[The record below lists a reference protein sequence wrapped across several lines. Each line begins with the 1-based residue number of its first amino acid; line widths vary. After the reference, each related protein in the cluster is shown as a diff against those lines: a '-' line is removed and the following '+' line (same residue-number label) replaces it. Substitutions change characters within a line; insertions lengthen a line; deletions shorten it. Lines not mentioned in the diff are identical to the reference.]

1 MRIIASISLILMVA
15 ITTYS
20 QDRTSGP
27 PEVLTAVAPTFPPI
41 LVAANISG
49 RSTLE
54 VSVDAKGEVTSTKI
68 IEGHQMINQMT
79 RLFDDTLSRWWF
91 STTSEQGKR
100 RTARIAFVFTIVPE
114 RTPEADL
121 TTIFRPYE
129 VEIRHRPASE
139 TYKFEPNIDPPNQ
152 RPQKKGKT
160 KSKP

>member
-1 MRIIASISLILMVA
+1 MRIIVSISLILMVA

-20 QDRTSGP
+20 QDGTSDL
-27 PEVLTAVAPTFPPI
+27 PEVLTAVAPIFPPI

-54 VSVDAKGEVTSTKI
+54 VTVDAKGEVTSTKV
-68 IEGHQMINQMT
+68 IEGHPLINQMT
-79 RLFDDTLSRWWF
+79 RLFDETLSRWRF
-91 STTSEQGKR
+91 SIAKEQGKS

-114 RTPEADL
+114 HTPEADL

-139 TYKFEPNIDPPNQ
+139 TYKFEP
-152 RPQKKGKT
+152 KH
-160 KSKP
+160 